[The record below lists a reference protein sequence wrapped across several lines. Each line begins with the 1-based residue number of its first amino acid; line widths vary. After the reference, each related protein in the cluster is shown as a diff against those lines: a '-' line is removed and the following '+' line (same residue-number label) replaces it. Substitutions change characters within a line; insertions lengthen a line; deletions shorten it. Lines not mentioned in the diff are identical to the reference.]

1 MLDKK
6 YNHLEVEKGK
16 YEKWK
21 DAGFALF
28 DGTDDRKRGQY
39 PTKVEECRI
48 FQYESCR
55 GLEGWVVSCLQFDK
69 LLEWKRDSFNNSNLS
84 DSLALE
90 SKDEK
95 LKKYLWMWTMLPFT
109 RAIDRLVITLKDPD
123 SEIGK
128 LLKRV
133 AEKNSDVVSWEI

>member
-1 MLDKK
+1 M
-6 YNHLEVEKGK
+6 
-16 YEKWK
+16 
-21 DAGFALF
+21 
-28 DGTDDRKRGQY
+28 
-39 PTKVEECRI
+39 
-48 FQYESCR
+48 
-55 GLEGWVVSCLQFDK
+55 EGWVVSCLQFDK